1 MNEEHGILKGN
12 IPPAY
17 DHNSV
22 AIFQQD
28 GDRRSIGMF
37 PTVCE
42 KATASSHHSSVI
54 KLLTQLLRSKRS
66 VRTLR
71 IIV

>member
-1 MNEEHGILKGN
+1 
-12 IPPAY
+12 
-17 DHNSV
+17 
-22 AIFQQD
+22 
-28 GDRRSIGMF
+28 MF
-37 PTVCE
+37 PTVGE

-54 KLLTQLLRSKRS
+54 KLLTQLLRSKHS